1 MLHAFTHSDFMHR
14 VVAVFPD
21 VAVDVASVAAYPG
34 LQASVFAQRLQRAK
48 GAADWD
54 AYERGVRLIEE
65 LLPHADVQLEAELT
79 WNVMK
84 GLDFDGPRGP
94 VAWEF
99 LGPELRHAWAAARRK
114 LDALS
119 ALPAPTRRAKRRHQ

>member
-1 MLHAFTHSDFMHR
+1 MSQAFTHADLVQR
-14 VVAVFPD
+14 VLAVFPD
-21 VAVDVASVAAYPG
+21 VAEDLTSVADYPG

-54 AYERGVRLIEE
+54 AYERGVRLIEA
-65 LLPHADVQLEAELT
+65 LLPQADERLEGELK

-99 LGPELRHAWAAARRK
+99 LGPELRHAWAATRRK

-119 ALPAPTRRAKRRHQ
+119 ALPAPSRRSKRRHQ

>member
-1 MLHAFTHSDFMHR
+1 MTQVFTHSDLVQRALAAFPEVAEDMAR
-14 VVAVFPD
+14 VGD
-21 VAVDVASVAAYPG
+21 YPG

-54 AYERGVRLIEE
+54 AYDRGVRLIEE
-65 LLPHADVQLEAELT
+65 LLAHADEQLEGELR

-99 LGPELRHAWAAARRK
+99 LSPELRQAWTATRRK

-119 ALPAPTRRAKRRHQ
+119 ALPAPTRRSKRRHP

>member
-1 MLHAFTHSDFMHR
+1 MTQAFTHSDFVQR
-14 VVAVFPD
+14 VLAAFPD
-21 VAVDVASVAAYPG
+21 VAEDLASLTQYPT

-54 AYERGVRLIEE
+54 GYERGVRLIEE
-65 LLPHADVQLEAELT
+65 LWAHADEQLDGELR
-79 WNVMK
+79 WSVMK

-99 LGPELRHAWAAARRK
+99 LGPELPQAW
-114 LDALS
+114 
-119 ALPAPTRRAKRRHQ
+119 TR

>member
-1 MLHAFTHSDFMHR
+1 MAQAFTHSDFVQR
-14 VVAVFPD
+14 FLAAFPD
-21 VAVDVASVAAYPG
+21 VAEDLASVTDYPG

-54 AYERGVRLIEE
+54 SYERGVRLIEE
-65 LLPHADVQLEAELT
+65 MLPHADEQLESELT

-99 LGPELRHAWAAARRK
+99 LSPELRHAWTATHRK

-119 ALPAPTRRAKRRHQ
+119 ALPAPTRRSSRRHR